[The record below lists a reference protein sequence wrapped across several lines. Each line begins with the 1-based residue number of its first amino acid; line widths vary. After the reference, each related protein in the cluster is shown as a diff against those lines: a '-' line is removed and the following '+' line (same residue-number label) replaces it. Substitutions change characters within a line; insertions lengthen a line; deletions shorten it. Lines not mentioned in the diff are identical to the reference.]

1 LANKKNKHLNI
12 QSLED
17 MHDVISKTPE
27 LVAFQS
33 TVEKHTNLS
42 WDLLQEMKKGELH
55 EVSRVEQDLICQ
67 DSRKDSIEGIW
78 KLMKNNEIDYFHKLK
93 LVILY
98 SVRFPN
104 DKEIKEFLSF
114 LENINP
120 DKTML
125 SLVSLI
131 QQYQYNRK
139 SDLFHSRNLKKKAVS
154 FFERILKDVPSVFT
168 GHKPYLFENV
178 LPDLIFDRA
187 KES

>member
-1 LANKKNKHLNI
+1 
-12 QSLED
+12 
-17 MHDVISKTPE
+17 MHDVISKAPE

-78 KLMKNNEIDYFHKLK
+78 KMLRHNEIDYFHKLK

-98 SVRFPN
+98 SIRYPS
-104 DKEIKEFLSF
+104 DKEIKEFLNYLQS
-114 LENINP
+114 INS

-131 QQYQYNRK
+131 QQYQHNRK

-178 LPDLIFDRA
+178 LPDIIFDRTR
-187 KES
+187 EN

>member
-1 LANKKNKHLNI
+1 
-12 QSLED
+12 
-17 MHDVISKTPE
+17 
-27 LVAFQS
+27 
-33 TVEKHTNLS
+33 
-42 WDLLQEMKKGELH
+42 
-55 EVSRVEQDLICQ
+55 
-67 DSRKDSIEGIW
+67 
-78 KLMKNNEIDYFHKLK
+78 MKNNEIDYFHKLK